1 MSEPWWKM
9 APNPAAAQKPAPP
22 TGAPRGEGLPGK
34 RHRCSAEGCRFESAA
49 FHSPAA
55 SPDALP
61 YCERHATGRDVDGTE
76 LFWAVPCAC
85 GRVAAGFERDAGGQT
100 ASHTERQCIVRTM
113 SPVPEEI
120 TIPSGFPLRHPVEPT
135 WVGTR
140 ARCACGRRADGVESS
155 TAEFTESH
163 SFRQC
168 IEMTVKVGPADTTL
182 PNQ

>member
-9 APNPAAAQKPAPP
+9 APNPAAVEKPVPP
-22 TGAPRGEGLPGK
+22 HEPHREGGLPAK
-34 RHRCSAEGCRFESAA
+34 RYRCSAEGCHVEGSV
-49 FHSPAA
+49 FHAPSPA
-55 SPDALP
+55 PDARP
-61 YCERHATGRDVDGTE
+61 YCERHATGRDVEGTE
-76 LFWAVPCAC
+76 MFWALPCAC

-100 ASHTERQCIVRTM
+100 ASHTQRQCIVRTM
-113 SPVPEEI
+113 SQKPEEI
-120 TIPSGFPLRHPVEPT
+120 TVPSGFPLRDPVEPT

-168 IEMTVKVGPADTTL
+168 IEMTVKVGPGDSTL